1 MFHLNCFPDRI
12 YTRTLYYYLYY
23 YFSQSIFYTFKF
35 DLTRFFL
42 ISLCTL
48 NFFWYLFLVFALR
61 LWFKFF
67 GTIQLPAAFFF
78 LFCFF
83 FPLYLWK
90 TYLSR
95 NKVAISSSESP
106 FNTSNYDKFSPIS
119 SVIDT
124 LVLVFHFV
132 FRLGHIILSSCILEL
147 MKLLFSL

>member
-1 MFHLNCFPDRI
+1 M
-12 YTRTLYYYLYY
+12 
-23 YFSQSIFYTFKF
+23 
-35 DLTRFFL
+35 
-42 ISLCTL
+42 SLCTL

-83 FPLYLWK
+83 FPLHLWK

-106 FNTSNYDKFSPIS
+106 FNTSNYDEFSPIS
-119 SVIDT
+119 SLIHT

-147 MKLLFSL
+147 MKLLFSLWRIIYLIYLHIMILTSVWNKNCTTTNTNKMKI